1 MIKKV
6 FENTAKVL
14 TVFAGVVTMVED
26 PGKDGQAKKK
36 EAKVKVQEQLKHLQE
51 EGKLPGWV
59 VSVFGNDLVLGFM
72 INRIVSYANREGWFE
87 TSQKIL
93 SGQ

>member
-59 VSVFGNDLVLGFM
+59 VSVFGSDLVLGF
-72 INRIVSYANREGWFE
+72 IIDQVVAFANREGWFE
-87 TSQKIL
+87 TSKRIM